1 MSVSYEAPSDDF
13 LSALGALTLN
23 WASIEAALDFAI
35 TMIFHEYPYD
45 KMGPVPQ
52 NLGRKLTFIRKGLR
66 DDRLTAI
73 RAPAL
78 CLLRDIGARKND
90 RNNIVH
96 GAILGAPNEDTIE
109 SLRIRYTDR
118 GHSVSV
124 HTVTT
129 SQIEGYCAAA
139 LPLSDRSTA
148 FSIRLFNITRPKD
161 VIDYPL
167 GEFAN

>member
-1 MSVSYEAPSDDF
+1 MSVSYEAPSDEF

-23 WASIEAALDFAI
+23 WASIEAAVDFTI

-52 NLGRKLTFIRKGLR
+52 NLGNKLTFIRKGLR
-66 DDRLTAI
+66 DPRLAAI

-78 CLLRDIGARKND
+78 CLCRDISSHKND
-90 RNNIVH
+90 RNSIVH
-96 GAILGAPNEDTIE
+96 GAILGAPNGDTID

-118 GHSVSV
+118 GHSISV

-129 SQIEGYCAAA
+129 AQIEGYCAAA
-139 LPLSDRSTA
+139 LPLSDRATA
-148 FSIRLFNITRPKD
+148 FSIRIFNMTRPED

-167 GEFAN
+167 GEFAD